1 MSRDDV
7 SRRRVM
13 SLAGKGLG
21 LALLGA
27 GAWGCGPEDESGGG
41 GATREPGAGGNKDT
55 FTTPPAGTGPRA
67 LWQAPAANNSLAGDD
82 ALAVVGDLVIVSGDP
97 LVARDLATGKE
108 VWSRKGVTTPGAAL
122 LLDSGTLYL
131 ASAEYD
137 GNVVGLDPATGKE
150 TWRSRL
156 GSQYAQPRPIAV
168 DDDHVY
174 VTGGILDKDFRTP
187 DNVVAAID
195 TSSGKVAW
203 REQRDHGTEETGI
216 TAVAVG
222 GRLVYTD
229 FRENLTVRDTRTGR
243 QIWTKK
249 IGRSNNRKFAVHDD
263 LVIVADGR
271 RLRAFELAGGK
282 ERWSLASEEFSRFND
297 PAVLDGVLYA
307 SDSTHGLWAADPAT
321 GKKIWHNT
329 DLLDVA
335 YPWQFAKVGGTLY
348 GATEFDEDGGIHAFD
363 AASGKLRWT
372 YNDGSGDIQKWY
384 LAARGKRLAALHAK
398 KLTALPAV

>member
-27 GAWGCGPEDESGGG
+27 GAWGCGPEDEPGG
-41 GATREPGAGGNKDT
+41 GATRKPGGSGGEDT

-67 LWQAPAANNSLAGDD
+67 LWQAPAASNSLAGDG
-82 ALAVVGDLVIVSGDP
+82 ALAVVGDVVLVSGDP

-108 VWSRKGVTTPGAAL
+108 VWSRKGVTTPGADL
-122 LLDSGTLYL
+122 LLGSGTLYL

-156 GSQYAQPRPIAV
+156 GSQYAQPRPIAA

-187 DNVVAAID
+187 DNVIAAID

-203 REQRDHGTEETGI
+203 REQRDHGTEENGI

-222 GRLVYTD
+222 GSLVYTD
-229 FRENLTVRDTRTGR
+229 FRKNLTVRDTRTGR
-243 QIWTKK
+243 QTWTKK
-249 IGRSNNRKFAVHDD
+249 IGRSNNRRFAVHDD
-263 LVIVADGR
+263 LVILADGR
-271 RLRAFELAGGK
+271 RLRAFELADGK
-282 ERWSLASEEFSRFND
+282 ERWSLATEEFGRFND

-329 DLLDVA
+329 DLLDIA

-372 YNDGSGDIQKWY
+372 YNDGSGDIQKWH
-384 LAARGKRLAALHAK
+384 LTARGKRLAALHAK
-398 KLTALPAV
+398 KLTVLPAV